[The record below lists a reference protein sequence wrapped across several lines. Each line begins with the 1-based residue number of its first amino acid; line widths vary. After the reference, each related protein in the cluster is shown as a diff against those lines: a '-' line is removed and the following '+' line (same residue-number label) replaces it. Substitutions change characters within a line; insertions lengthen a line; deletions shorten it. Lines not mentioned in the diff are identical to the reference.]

1 MKYKILKQLIDCPAW
16 TISENGFFSDGSNYY
31 RFGGTLFTERT
42 VKNNPDWF
50 EPVIER
56 WRADAKNDEYISQY
70 YCLRSCGE
78 TFSSNDSRGIYDQK
92 TFDYGNYFRTAEQ
105 AEEASKRI
113 NKCLMDYHAEIGE

>member
-31 RFGGTLFTERT
+31 RFGGTLFSERT

-56 WRADAKNDEYISQY
+56 WRAKKWEEYFYVNADLFITKVVDDGFGSTQGY
-70 YCLRSCGE
+70 LA
-78 TFSSNDSRGIYDQK
+78 
-92 TFDYGNYFRTAEQ
+92 GNYFKTQEQ

>member
-31 RFGGTLFTERT
+31 RFGGTLFSERT

-56 WRADAKNDEYISQY
+56 WTANNEQY
-70 YCLRSCGE
+70 YWFNSTLHIESYTDDRSP
-78 TFSSNDSRGIYDQK
+78 TDRFHHAS
-92 TFDYGNYFRTAEQ
+92 GNYFRTKDQ
-105 AEEASKRI
+105 AIEASKRI